1 MKKKKIPPKT
11 GEECHILQLPFNC
24 MNRVVL
30 TRSEV
35 LVTTAKDV
43 SSLSFPFLV

>member
-11 GEECHILQLPFNC
+11 GEECHILFNC